1 MLMRRFVLV
10 SLVLAVGLLMVP
22 TSSSAANLTTYVG
35 CSDSFTAVPSH
46 VCQLGDEPGAFFESD
61 EELEYE
67 VCVEFPNGEEIC
79 LEELEVEAE
88 TLDVITIVSEEP
100 GNHLVTWW
108 VEGLEVDSW
117 AFSLDPPPA
126 PAPPPPPAAAP
137 PAAVPPAPSAKCNKA
152 KSRVNGLKARLRKA
166 TTHKQKVRI
175 RANLKSARAAVRNA
189 CA

>member
-1 MLMRRFVLV
+1 MRRFVLV
-10 SLVLAVGLLMVP
+10 LVALMVGLLMVP
-22 TSSSAANLTTYVG
+22 TSSSAANITTYVG
-35 CSDSFTAVPSH
+35 CSDSATAVPSH

-67 VCVEFPNGEEIC
+67 ACVEFPDGEEIC

-88 TLDVITIVSEEP
+88 TLDVITIISEEP
-100 GNHLVTWW
+100 GNHLVTWY

-126 PAPPPPPAAAP
+126 PAPPPPPPSVATP
-137 PAAVPPAPSAKCNKA
+137 PAVVSPVPSAKCNKA

-175 RANLKSARAAVRNA
+175 RASLKSARTAARNA
-189 CA
+189 CG